1 MMILSSCY
9 SESKMSYYQQT
20 TTTTTAYAQDS
31 PVYYDENKL
40 SLSTEYYYQTQAS
53 QSPPQQYY
61 YVEQPRNQGWSSTTS
76 FLVGAATGYI
86 LNDLSYRGRWRGYQS
101 YPYYYSQP
109 WSAPAYYTPWM
120 KNFGRSFHHGSGR
133 VYHDISRGYYNGYGS
148 IANGYQNGYGQI
160 VQGLWR

>member
-1 MMILSSCY
+1 MILSSCY
-9 SESKMSYYQQT
+9 TGSRMSYYQQRP
-20 TTTTTAYAQDS
+20 TTTASIYAQNP
-31 PVYYDENKL
+31 PVYYSGNQT
-40 SLSTEYYYQTQAS
+40 SSTGYYS
-53 QSPPQQYY
+53 QSQVPPSPPQQYY

-86 LNDLSYRGRWRGYQS
+86 LGDLSHKGRRRGYQS
-101 YPYYYSQP
+101 YYHYSQP